1 MEAIS
6 VERLRKGKMMDLK
19 ILSNYS
25 ISDLLRLRYGDDDGD
40 NLVDDYVVAHL
51 KRYSMQPVEKVRR
64 ILLSMCISFY

>member
-1 MEAIS
+1 MMEAIS

-40 NLVDDYVVAHL
+40 NLVDG
-51 KRYSMQPVEKVRR
+51 
-64 ILLSMCISFY
+64 LSWLT